1 MNRKSPPR
9 RGSKNP
15 VQAQRRHDLLVR
27 SGLTAVVVIFAVVVG
42 VVIIARHH
50 TPETPQATPTSVTDT
65 GAIRAVSPTVATVPG
80 TNSPKAVL
88 TVYEDFQCPVCKNFE
103 AGFGATLDQLR
114 TSGAVAVDYHP
125 ISILDRMSSTG
136 YSTRAANASLCVA
149 DTGIDTWLAFHRS
162 VYQQQP
168 PEGGSG
174 LSNEQLTETATAAGA
189 PAPVADCITDGRYTD
204 WVASSTQ
211 SVLDTGV
218 SATPTVLLNGEPLTL
233 STPEALAATVTAIG

>member
-1 MNRKSPPR
+1 MNRKNPTS

-27 SGLTAVVVIFAVVVG
+27 GALTAVVVVFAVVVG
-42 VVIIARHH
+42 AVLIARHH
-50 TPETPQATPTSVTDT
+50 TSDTPQATPASVTDT
-65 GAIRAVSPTVATVPG
+65 GAIRAVSPSVATAPG

-103 AGFGATLDQLR
+103 AGFGDTIDQLR

-125 ISILDRMSSTG
+125 ISILDRMSSTQ

-149 DTGIDTWLAFHRS
+149 DTGIDNWLAFHRS

-174 LSNEQLTETATAAGA
+174 LTDQQMIDLATAAGA
-189 PAPVADCITDGRYTD
+189 PESVAACITDGRYTE

-218 SATPTVLLNGEPLTL
+218 SATPTVLLNGEPVSL
-233 STPEALAATVTAIG
+233 STPAALAAAVAAIG